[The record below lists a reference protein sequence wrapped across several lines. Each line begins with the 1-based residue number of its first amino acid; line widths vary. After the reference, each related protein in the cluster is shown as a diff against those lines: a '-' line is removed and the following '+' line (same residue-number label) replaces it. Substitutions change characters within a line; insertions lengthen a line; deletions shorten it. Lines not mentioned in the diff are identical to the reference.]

1 MADKERF
8 TMVSS
13 KLIRWSGL
21 LIILQSALFLLWWVL
36 LGTLL
41 PINVQ
46 LVDQVLDSN
55 WMFVNVLGLI
65 AAVLVPLCLVGLY
78 ARQVEKV
85 GILGLLGFLLASI
98 GSILF
103 ASLQFEETIAWP
115 VFAVHAP
122 ALLDVQGPL
131 ISNQAFSTIYLIMG
145 LLYIVG
151 FILFGIATMRAGV
164 LTRWGALLLIISA
177 PLFGAG
183 LFVPVFVRTIG
194 AVLYAVGF
202 AWLGYT
208 LWRDKGKRV
217 A

>member
-1 MADKERF
+1 M
-8 TMVSS
+8 
-13 KLIRWSGL
+13 
-21 LIILQSALFLLWWVL
+21 
-36 LGTLL
+36 
-41 PINVQ
+41 
-46 LVDQVLDSN
+46 
-55 WMFVNVLGLI
+55 
-65 AAVLVPLCLVGLY
+65 
-78 ARQVEKV
+78 
-85 GILGLLGFLLASI
+85 
-98 GSILF
+98 
-103 ASLQFEETIAWP
+103 
-115 VFAVHAP
+115 
-122 ALLDVQGPL
+122 
-131 ISNQAFSTIYLIMG
+131 
-145 LLYIVG
+145 G

>member
-1 MADKERF
+1 M
-8 TMVSS
+8 
-13 KLIRWSGL
+13 
-21 LIILQSALFLLWWVL
+21 QSALFLLWWVL

-41 PINVQ
+41 PVNAP
-46 LVDQVLDSN
+46 LVDLVLDEN
-55 WMFVNVLGLI
+55 WVSVNMLGLI

-78 ARQVEKV
+78 ARQVEKI
-85 GILGLLGFLLASI
+85 GILGLLGFLLASF

-115 VFAVHAP
+115 VLAIQAP

-208 LWRDKGKRV
+208 LWRLK
-217 A
+217 

>member
-1 MADKERF
+1 MI
-8 TMVSS
+8 SS

-46 LVDQVLDSN
+46 LVDQVLDGN

-122 ALLDVQGPL
+122 VLLDVQGPL

-208 LWRDKGKRV
+208 LWRDKGNRV
-217 A
+217 V